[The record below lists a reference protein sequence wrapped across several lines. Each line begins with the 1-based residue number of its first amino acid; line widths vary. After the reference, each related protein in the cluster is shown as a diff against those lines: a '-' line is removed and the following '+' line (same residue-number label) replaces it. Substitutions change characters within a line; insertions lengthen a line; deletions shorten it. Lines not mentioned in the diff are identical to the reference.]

1 MKIDII
7 IVNMYEPNIGVPQY
21 MWQILIDIKG
31 ETDIKTIILEDFN
44 TPLTAMDISNRK
56 KINKEI

>member
-31 ETDIKTIILEDFN
+31 EIDIKTIILEDFN